1 MPMTIEE
8 LAENLIKIT
17 ARLPENQAD
26 QVRQFISCSR
36 TKTLGLVAQAANNNN
51 EAQSSN
57 KEGVSLADSPSYL
70 LILNGQRIA
79 TANRCCS

>member
-36 TKTLGLVAQAANNNN
+36 TKTLGLVAQAAINNN
-51 EAQSSN
+51 
-57 KEGVSLADSPSYL
+57 
-70 LILNGQRIA
+70 
-79 TANRCCS
+79 